1 MKAAAAVL
9 VAVMMIAVAAQR
21 AAAAQPAQ
29 TSNTT
34 QELRALLD
42 QFLAGASNNDRAVFE
57 RFFAD
62 DLIYTRNSGQTTTKA
77 AILKSLPAQLA
88 PSGSTYSAEDVTV
101 HDYGNAAVVN
111 FVLVAKD
118 KDGKVTHYRNTGT
131 FVKRNGEWQ
140 AVAWQATKISDEK
153 K

>member
-9 VAVMMIAVAAQR
+9 VAVMMIAGAAQL

-29 TSNTT
+29 TSANTT

-131 FVKRNGEWQ
+131 F
-140 AVAWQATKISDEK
+140 
-153 K
+153 